1 MAVRPTD
8 GAAMTARGPREFV
21 TTDPRQRI
29 EKCGKGGLLRGH
41 GGSRLCGA
49 AASSVTCFQPI
60 QAIGPPNLQQ
70 RLELATAAI
79 SFSSVTPCSQRVF
92 LTARWLR
99 IGKHLRTWPLG
110 FRHNPFM
117 F

>member
-49 AASSVTCFQPI
+49 AASSVTCS
-60 QAIGPPNLQQ
+60 L
-70 RLELATAAI
+70 RKAAPFASI
-79 SFSSVTPCSQRVF
+79 FVVSRSRRSAPRTFSNV
-92 LTARWLR
+92 
-99 IGKHLRTWPLG
+99 
-110 FRHNPFM
+110 
-117 F
+117 